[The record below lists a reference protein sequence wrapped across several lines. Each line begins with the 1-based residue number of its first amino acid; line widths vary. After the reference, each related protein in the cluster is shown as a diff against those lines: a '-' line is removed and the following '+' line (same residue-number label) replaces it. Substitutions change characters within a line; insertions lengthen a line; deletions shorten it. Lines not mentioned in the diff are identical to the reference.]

1 MKFHL
6 RTRELASY
14 ISMGINTYWGRI
26 LVQAS
31 FLLAAVL
38 TGVAAVEF
46 MDFVSQVQMLNRIY
60 YHDYPYIMTALTPLC
75 FFLGAAV
82 VKYLAPHAGGSG
94 VPQVLYVC
102 SLSNSENQNAVQ
114 DGLLSMRTAIV
125 KVISVAFGM
134 IGGATLGGE
143 GPTVQISG
151 TIFATIGSKIRKYY
165 PDIDFRSYIIAAAGG
180 GIAAAFNTPLGGITF
195 AIEEFAGGDFGELRH
210 GVMLAVVVAGL
221 TAQAVMG
228 DHFYFGKVVQTAM
241 QPEYILW
248 AIFIGAG
255 SGLLGGISSRMIAS
269 QRFYKAKINWWQRS
283 LICGVVV
290 AAINFA
296 YKDFTSG
303 AGYIVTHDFLIG
315 KGRDLP
321 LSFPV
326 AKMFGMVFSALSGMG
341 GGILAPAISIGA
353 WTGVSIGKIAALSD
367 LSICAI
373 LGMSGYFAGA
383 FQIPITSVI
392 IVMEMTNKHE
402 FIIPMMIA
410 ALTGVGVGKLIMPE
424 SLYHTLIKR
433 SYEKS
438 TLSD

>member
-1 MKFHL
+1 MNL
-6 RTRELASY
+6 RTRQLGTY
-14 ISMGINTYWGRI
+14 ISVGIDTYRGQA

-31 FLLAAVL
+31 FILAAIL
-38 TGVAAVEF
+38 TGIAAVEF
-46 MDFVSQVQMLNRIY
+46 MDFVSQIQMLNRSY
-60 YHDYPYIMTALTPLC
+60 FRDYPYVMTAMTPIC

-82 VKYLAPHAGGSG
+82 VKYLAPQAEGSG

-102 SLSNSENQNAVQ
+102 SLRNSENQNVVK
-114 DGLLSMRTAIV
+114 DGLLSVRTAIV
-125 KVISVAFGM
+125 KIVSVTFAM

-151 TIFATIGSKIRKYY
+151 TIFATIGSKVRKHY
-165 PDIDFRSYIIAAAGG
+165 PNIDFRSYIIAAAGG

-195 AIEEFAGGDFGELRH
+195 AIEEFAGGDFGELRQ

-228 DHFYFGKVVQTAM
+228 DHFYFGTVVQTAM
-241 QPEYILW
+241 QPESIIW
-248 AIFIGAG
+248 AIVIGAG
-255 SGLLGGISSRMIAS
+255 SGFLGGVSSRMIAS
-269 QRFYKAKINWWQRS
+269 RRFYNAKINWWQRS
-283 LICGVVV
+283 LICGVAV
-290 AAINFA
+290 AGINFA
-296 YKDFTSG
+296 YRDFTSG

-321 LSFPV
+321 LSFPI
-326 AKMFGMVFSALSGMG
+326 AKMFGMVISALSGMG
-341 GGILAPAISIGA
+341 GGILAPAISVGA
-353 WTGVSIGKIAALSD
+353 WTGVSIGKIAAISD
-367 LSICAI
+367 LSLCAI
-373 LGMSGYFAGA
+373 LGMAGYFAGA

-433 SYEKS
+433 RA
-438 TLSD
+438 D